1 MNYLTHAL
9 REHQELA
16 VFLTLAIGFFIGR
29 LRIGT
34 FSLGTAVGT
43 LLAGV
48 AIGELNIQV
57 PAVVKYVFF
66 DVFLFTNGYKVG
78 DKFFR
83 VLRKDALTMLAIT
96 LVV

>member
-1 MNYLTHAL
+1 MNYLIQAL

-29 LRIGT
+29 LKIGT

-48 AIGELNIQV
+48 ADRATGHSS
-57 PAVVKYVFF
+57 
-66 DVFLFTNGYKVG
+66 TRGGKVC
-78 DKFFR
+78 
-83 VLRKDALTMLAIT
+83 LL
-96 LVV
+96 